1 MHSFTVL
8 QGAARIATLGLLL
21 SASPLS
27 AQTPAAP
34 SSPPGAVPPLYEQV
48 EVVATKVPERVEEVP
63 APIEVFSGEELR
75 ARGVTDLRSAL
86 AFATG
91 VDVAPG
97 GDNGPAASVPEFMGL
112 KEFDAFLLVVDGV
125 PWGGA
130 FNPAL
135 GTLSLDD
142 VDRIEVLR
150 GPAPVTYGATSFVGA
165 IHVVHR
171 RGGDPGG
178 SFSVRGG
185 SFGTG
190 ATSASFALPLGS
202 WSSRLAA
209 DFERRGFS
217 DDRTSFRK
225 AHVLWRADR
234 ALSNGRTWFAVDT
247 TWLDQDPSS
256 PHPRQGTSLSAA
268 VPLDAN
274 HNPSGAFLDEARA
287 AFSGG
292 YVRSTGLGEWTTTA
306 SVSHSGQD
314 VFRGF
319 LSEID
324 NAPDNA
330 RGLREKIDVTD
341 VYADSHLAWTPAHTV
356 QLIAG
361 GDYLHGNGDATGA
374 DFDYA
379 APLDGR
385 TAPVVTEPTTLDL
398 RVEDV
403 RDFVGAYAMAEWR
416 PAERLRIDAGVR
428 LNVTREERGGDEG
441 DAVEAGQEEAADTH
455 VRPSASIGAT
465 WTAWQRGTDA
475 IRLYANYRDTFK
487 PAAFDFGLGE
497 AEEGGEEG
505 LLEPETSR
513 SVEGGLKTRWL
524 GGRVGADVS
533 AFTMRFENLVVAQAV
548 NGLPALAN
556 AGTERF
562 NGVETAVSAMV
573 VKDLVGRG
581 SYSFHDATFL
591 DYLTE
596 FDGVPTQLSG
606 HRLEMSARHLATLG
620 LVYAPTHG
628 PIGAL
633 VWRYTGERYLNKRN
647 TALAEGFSTLDA
659 SAGVRLAFGELR
671 LDAVN
676 LTDRRDP
683 VAESELGDAQY
694 YRMPA
699 RRVDVGYAVRF

>member
-1 MHSFTVL
+1 MHLFTPLGRAV
-8 QGAARIATLGLLL
+8 GCAALGIFLATPL
-21 SASPLS
+21 LS
-27 AQTPAAP
+27 AQTPAPNP
-34 SSPPGAVPPLYEQV
+34 SSGSVPPLYEQV
-48 EVVATKVPERVEEVP
+48 EVVATKVPERVEDVP
-63 APIEVFSGEELR
+63 APVEVFSGEELR
-75 ARGVTDLRSAL
+75 SRGVTDLRSAL

-130 FNPAL
+130 FNPSL

-142 VDRIEVLR
+142 VERIEVLR

-171 RGGDPGG
+171 RGSERGG
-178 SFSVRGG
+178 SFTARGG
-185 SFGTG
+185 SFGSG
-190 ATSASFALPLGS
+190 AASASLAVPLGA
-202 WSSRLAA
+202 WTSRLSA

-225 AHVLWRADR
+225 GHFLWRADR
-234 ALSNGRTWFAVDT
+234 ALSNGRTWFAADT
-247 TWLDQDPSS
+247 TWLDQDPAS
-256 PHPRQGTSLSAA
+256 PHPRQGASLSAA

-274 HNPSGAFLDEARA
+274 HNPSGAFLNETRA

-292 YVRSTGLGEWTTTA
+292 YVRKTGLGEWTTTA

-319 LSEID
+319 LSELD
-324 NAPDNA
+324 EAPDNA

-341 VYADSHLAWTPAHTV
+341 IYADSHLAWTPSKTV

-374 DFDYA
+374 DFEYA

-385 TAPVVTEPTTLDL
+385 TAAVVPEPTTLDR
-398 RVEDV
+398 RVEDL
-403 RDFVGAYAMAEWR
+403 RDFFGAYAMAEWR
-416 PAERLRIDAGVR
+416 PHDRLRVDGGVR
-428 LNVTREERGGDEG
+428 LNITREDRGGEEG
-441 DAVEAGQEEAADTH
+441 AAVEAGEEEAAQTH

-475 IRLYANYRDTFK
+475 VRLYANYRDTFK

-497 AEEGGEEG
+497 AEGGGEEGG

-513 SVEGGLKTRWL
+513 SVEGGVKTRWV

-533 AFTMRFENLVVAQAV
+533 VFTMRFENLVIAQAI

-562 NGVETAVSAMV
+562 KGVETAVSAV
-573 VKDLVGRG
+573 VVQDLVLRG
-581 SYSFHDATFL
+581 NYSFHDATFL

-606 HRLEMSARHLATLG
+606 KRLEMSPNHLAALG
-620 LVYAPTHG
+620 LVYAPARG
-628 PIGAL
+628 PIGAF
-633 VWRYTGERYLNKRN
+633 VWRYTGDRYLNKRN
-647 TALAEGFSTLDA
+647 TALAEGFATLDA
-659 SAGVRLAFGELR
+659 SAGFRLALGEIR
-671 LDAVN
+671 FDAVN